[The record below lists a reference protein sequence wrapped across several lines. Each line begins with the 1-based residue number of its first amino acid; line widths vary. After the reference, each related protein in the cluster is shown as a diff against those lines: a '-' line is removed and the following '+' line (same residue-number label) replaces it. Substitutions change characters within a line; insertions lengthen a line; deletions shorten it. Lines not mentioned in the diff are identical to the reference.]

1 MFKFEIQRKSKKS
14 RARVG
19 EITTPHGKI
28 KTPAFIPVA
37 TLGVIKG
44 GLSAEETK
52 QAKVQ
57 CQITNTFHFLD
68 LDRAGQI
75 EKAGGLHKFFN
86 FNKPIFTD
94 SGGFQVFSLGKGSEF
109 GLGKIGSVFPDE
121 NGKYL
126 AEYFAEIVSRRVA
139 EKRSRQ
145 DWREARQG
153 QEKRKKS
160 RRKCQSLLK
169 ISQRGARFKSP
180 RDGRE
185 IWLTPELSFKIQ
197 KQLGADF
204 IYLLDVCG
212 TPMDDKKTAKKD
224 LEITNQWSERFLK
237 ASKGL
242 KNQKIFGIIQGGIY
256 RDLREEST
264 EFVNNL
270 PVFGIAIGGALGKSK
285 KDMYKTISWVNEEI
299 DWQRPHHLLG
309 IGDLEVLEE
318 IVKLGID
325 LFDCALPTRIA
336 RHGTAMTSSGYLNL
350 NAGKLKNKFEP
361 IDRKCQCPVCQK
373 YTIAQINFLFRAK
386 EQLAGKL
393 LTIHN
398 LFFLESKLEEIRR
411 RISSNKL

>member
-1 MFKFEIQRKSKKS
+1 MFKFEINKQSKKS
-14 RARVG
+14 RARIG

-44 GLSAEETK
+44 GLSSQETE
-52 QAKVQ
+52 QSKVH

-68 LDRAGQI
+68 LDRADQA

-94 SGGFQVFSLGKGSEF
+94 SGGFQVFSLGKGSEL
-109 GLGKIGSVFPDE
+109 GLGKIGSIFP
-121 NGKYL
+121 NG
-126 AEYFAEIVSRRVA
+126 VSQ
-139 EKRSRQ
+139 KQ
-145 DWREARQG
+145 KG
-153 QEKRKKS
+153 KN
-160 RRKCQSLLK
+160 LLK

-185 IWLTPELSFKIQ
+185 ILLTPELSLAIQ

-212 TPMDDKKTAKKD
+212 TPLDDKKTAKKD
-224 LEITNQWSERFLK
+224 LEITNQWYKRFLN

-242 KNQKIFGIIQGGIY
+242 KDQKIFGIIQGGIY
-256 RDLREEST
+256 KDLREEST
-264 EFVNNL
+264 KFVNDL

-285 KDMYKTISWVNEEI
+285 NDMYKTISWVNKDI

-318 IVKLGID
+318 IIKLGID

-336 RHGTAMTSSGYLNL
+336 RHGTAMTSKGYLNL
-350 NAGKLKNKFEP
+350 NTGKLKDVFEP
-361 IDRKCQCPVCQK
+361 IDKKCQCLVCK
-373 YTIAQINFLFRAK
+373 EYTIAQINFLFKSK
-386 EQLAGKL
+386 EMLAGKL

-398 LFFLESKLEEIRR
+398 LFFLETKLEEIRKK
-411 RISSNKL
+411 IELGKF